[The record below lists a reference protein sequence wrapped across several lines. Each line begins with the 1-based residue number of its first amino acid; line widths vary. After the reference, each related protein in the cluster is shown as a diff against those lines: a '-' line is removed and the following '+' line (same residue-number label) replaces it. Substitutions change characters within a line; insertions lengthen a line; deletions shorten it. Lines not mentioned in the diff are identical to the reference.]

1 MSSGGGYAVRWGRLV
16 QKRARQGVFG
26 GKTTQF
32 GNNVSEDG
40 GNKCVN
46 GRRRSDPSL
55 RARGRHRVVR
65 VSFSDVTPARPV
77 A

>member
-16 QKRARQGVFG
+16 QKRARQGVYG

-40 GNKCVN
+40 GNKCVT

-55 RARGRHRVVR
+55 RARGVR
-65 VSFSDVTPARPV
+65 VSFSKVTPARPV

>member
-16 QKRARQGVFG
+16 QKRARQGVYG

-40 GNKCVN
+40 GNKCVTV
-46 GRRRSDPSL
+46 RRRSDRPES
-55 RARGRHRVVR
+55 RA
-65 VSFSDVTPARPV
+65 V
-77 A
+77 AIAVLGFLFRT